1 MLFKYMLTLKV
12 MIFNMLHQTK
22 TKHADKIK
30 RSEKIIFISL

>member
-12 MIFNMLHQTK
+12 TIFNMLHQIE

-30 RSEKIIFISL
+30 RSEQIIFISL